1 MSNLSRRELLQY
13 LAALST
19 ATIACSDNPP
29 NNTVPM
35 DASMPGDADASMSGD
50 ASGKDAGDEGWMA
63 IEPNNDPTPD
73 PRFAHSVLSGD
84 PLPDAI
90 VLWTRVTP
98 DEGRTE
104 AVAVTWQIAED
115 PSFTRNMREGTAS
128 AEARRDFT
136 VKVDVTMLNP
146 ATTYY
151 YRFRALGAMSPIGRT
166 RTAPRGAATQLR
178 FAVVSCSSM
187 AHGYF
192 HAYRHIARQADL
204 DAVIH
209 LGDYIYEYANNA
221 FGGVRM
227 YDPPHECLTLSDY
240 RRRYAHYRKDADVRA
255 LHRQHPLIAVWD
267 DHEYANNAWVDGAG
281 NHSSNEGNW
290 ADRKSAARQ
299 AWWEWMP
306 VRETTDGHIFRKL
319 SYGDLVDVVMLDTR
333 AWGRAMQPGV
343 NGTMIRD
350 TTRQLLGAEQER
362 WLFETVA
369 TSRAR
374 WKILGQQVMM
384 AQLIQFLN
392 DDQWDG
398 YPEARSRF
406 FRLLREMNL
415 RDVVVLTGDI
425 HTSWANE
432 LTEDPTNA
440 AVYDPATGRGSLAV
454 EFVTPAVSS
463 PGFPSTLADYAQR
476 ITKESQHMKYV
487 DLTQRGFV
495 LLDVTAERL
504 QGAFYHLDN
513 VNTQTARIRFATA
526 YSVATGTAALR
537 REAMPA
543 APRTGGAA
551 LVA

>member
-13 LAALST
+13 LAALSS

-29 NNTVPM
+29 NNTIPM
-35 DASMPGDADASMSGD
+35 DASAPRDASE
-50 ASGKDAGDEGWMA
+50 KDAGDEGWMVV
-63 IEPNNDPTPD
+63 EPNNDPTPD
-73 PRFAHSVLSGD
+73 RRFAHGILSGD

-90 VLWTRVTP
+90 LLWTRVTP

-104 AVAVTWQIAED
+104 AVEVTWQIADD
-115 PSFTRNMREGTAS
+115 PAFTRNMREGTAS

-151 YRFRALGAMSPIGRT
+151 YRFRALGATSPAGRT

-221 FGGVRM
+221 FGSVRM

-267 DHEYANNAWVDGAG
+267 DHEYANNAWVDGAQ
-281 NHSSNEGNW
+281 NHNDGEGNW
-290 ADRKSAARQ
+290 ADRKTAARQ

-306 VRETTDGHIFRKL
+306 VRETTDGHIFRKI
-319 SYGDLVDVVMLDTR
+319 SYGDLVDLIMLDTR
-333 AWGRAMQPGV
+333 SWGREMQPGI
-343 NGTMIRD
+343 NGTMVRD
-350 TTRQLLGAEQER
+350 TTRQLLGADQER
-362 WLFETVA
+362 WFFETVT

-384 AQLIQFLN
+384 AQLIQLLN

-432 LTEDPTNA
+432 LTENPSNA
-440 AVYDPATGRGSLAV
+440 ASYDPATGRGSLAV

-463 PGFPSTLADYAQR
+463 PGFPPALSDYAQR
-476 ITKESQHMKYV
+476 ITKESRHMKYV
-487 DLTQRGFV
+487 DLTQRGYV
-495 LLDVTAERL
+495 LLDVTPERL
-504 QGAFYHLDN
+504 HGSFYHLDN

-537 REAMPA
+537 RDAMPSVPRA
-543 APRTGGAA
+543 GAPG